1 MRRMWC
7 HGRSRHCR
15 EGGFILLDAVVA
27 LAVAAI
33 LTGGLYGLLRSA
45 TVRAGR
51 LEVELN
57 GEADAREAAAAEEAD
72 LFRRR

>member
-1 MRRMWC
+1 
-7 HGRSRHCR
+7 
-15 EGGFILLDAVVA
+15 VVA

-33 LTGGLYGLLRSA
+33 LAGGLFGLLRTA
-45 TVRAGR
+45 TVRAGH

-57 GEADAREAAAAEEAD
+57 GEADAREFSAAEEAD

>member
-1 MRRMWC
+1 MWC
-7 HGRSRHCR
+7 HGRSRLRR

-27 LAVAAI
+27 LAVVAI
-33 LTGGLYGLLRSA
+33 LASGLYGLLRSA

-51 LEVELN
+51 LEMELTA
-57 GEADAREAAAAEEAD
+57 EADARETSAAEEAD

>member
-7 HGRSRHCR
+7 HGRSRSRR

-27 LAVAAI
+27 LAIAAVI
-33 LTGGLYGLLRSA
+33 VGGLYGLLRSA
-45 TVRAGR
+45 NVRARR

-57 GEADAREAAAAEEAD
+57 READAREASAAEEAD

>member
-1 MRRMWC
+1 
-7 HGRSRHCR
+7 
-15 EGGFILLDAVVA
+15 VVA

-33 LTGGLYGLLRSA
+33 LASGLYGLLRSA

-51 LEVELN
+51 LEVELTA
-57 GEADAREAAAAEEAD
+57 EADARETSAAEEAD

>member
-7 HGRSRHCR
+7 HGRSRLRR

-33 LTGGLYGLLRSA
+33 LASGLYGLLRSA
-45 TVRAGR
+45 TARAGR
-51 LEVELN
+51 LEVELSR
-57 GEADAREAAAAEEAD
+57 EADAREEVVAEEED

>member
-7 HGRSRHCR
+7 HGRSRPRR

-27 LAVAAI
+27 LAVVAI
-33 LTGGLYGLLRSA
+33 LASGLYGLLRSA
-45 TVRAGR
+45 IVRAGR
-51 LEVELN
+51 LEVELTA
-57 GEADAREAAAAEEAD
+57 EADARETSAAEEAD

>member
-1 MRRMWC
+1 MRRTWS
-7 HGRSRHCR
+7 HGRSRPRR

-27 LAVAAI
+27 LGIAAI
-33 LTGGLYGLLRSA
+33 LAGGLFGLLRSA
-45 TVRAGR
+45 TVRAGH

-57 GEADAREAAAAEEAD
+57 GESDAREASAAEEAD